1 MSKVKL
7 DIEFVE
13 STEGITPDQLHGFF
27 EGWPDPPSPARH
39 LEILRRSNRRILAR
53 DARSGRVVGFV
64 TAITDGVL
72 SAYVPLL
79 EVLPEYR
86 GAGLGRELME
96 RMVRRLEPI
105 YMIDLT
111 CDEDVQPFYERL
123 GWTRYT
129 AMIRRDHGALK
140 NAGCS

>member
-13 STEGITPDQLHGFF
+13 STEGITPDQLSGFF

-39 LEILRRSNRRILAR
+39 LEILRRSSLRILAR

-86 GAGLGRELME
+86 GAGLGRELMQ
-96 RMVRRLEPI
+96 RMVHHLEPI

>member
-1 MSKVKL
+1 MSKIKL
-7 DIEFVE
+7 EIEYVE
-13 STEGITPDQLHGFF
+13 SAEGITADQLQGFF

-39 LEILRRSNRRILAR
+39 LEILRRSSLRILAR

-79 EVLPEYR
+79 EVLPECR
-86 GAGLGRELME
+86 GAGLGRELMQ
-96 RMVRRLEPI
+96 RIVRRLEPM

-140 NAGCS
+140 NAGRS